1 MLSVGVNKILSGY
14 FAARCGRIDNMMKNP
29 IDCQHFV
36 LKKLLSS
43 AQQTRYGHQY
53 DFASIAN
60 YGQFAQRVPVND
72 YQSLYPYIEQMIKGE
87 KNVLWSGKVN
97 WFAKS
102 SGTSGSKSKFIPLSQ
117 ESLWYNNYQSGRDT
131 LSLYISHRPD
141 SKLFMGKTF
150 SLTGSLQSFDIN
162 SKARCGDISAF
173 LLKGLPFW
181 ANLLK
186 TPPYKIALMSDWNE
200 KLECF
205 AQHMRKQDVRAM
217 AGVPSWILMIVKRVL
232 ELEQKDN
239 LCDVWPNL
247 ELFMHGGVNFAPYK
261 KQYQHITNENLCF
274 WQVYNASEGYFATQD
289 RLVAD
294 DMLLLVDNGVFFE
307 FIPLQDFVSK
317 DYAKAVPLEQVKL
330 DRNYVIVI
338 STNAGLWR
346 YVIGD
351 VVRFTSLN
359 PYRIIITGRTTN
371 FVNAFGEELIVDNA
385 EKAIA
390 FACQKTNAIVNEYTM
405 APVYPS
411 STQQA
416 AHQWLI
422 EFEQAPQSLSQFV
435 QLLDEELKNQ
445 NSDYEAKRTADILL
459 QNPIVQQ
466 IPYGTFLKWLASKNK
481 LGGQFKVPRL
491 SNDRHVIEEI
501 LSMVNK

>member
-1 MLSVGVNKILSGY
+1 
-14 FAARCGRIDNMMKNP
+14 
-29 IDCQHFV
+29 
-36 LKKLLSS
+36 
-43 AQQTRYGHQY
+43 
-53 DFASIAN
+53 
-60 YGQFAQRVPVND
+60 
-72 YQSLYPYIEQMIKGE
+72 
-87 KNVLWSGKVN
+87 
-97 WFAKS
+97 
-102 SGTSGSKSKFIPLSQ
+102 
-117 ESLWYNNYQSGRDT
+117 
-131 LSLYISHRPD
+131 
-141 SKLFMGKTF
+141 
-150 SLTGSLQSFDIN
+150 
-162 SKARCGDISAF
+162 
-173 LLKGLPFW
+173 
-181 ANLLK
+181 
-186 TPPYKIALMSDWNE
+186 
-200 KLECF
+200 
-205 AQHMRKQDVRAM
+205 QDVRAM

-239 LCDVWPNL
+239 LCEVWSNL

-390 FACQKTNAIVNEYTM
+390 FACKKTNAIVNEYTM